1 MTPTSAW
8 FMRGVKFQ
16 RTRPKLRPIAALLA
30 AVVSLFA
37 ACSHKSDPSARDN
50 GDVVIGA
57 DLPLSG
63 PLAAFGG
70 FQKWGYQRAVDA
82 VNLQG
87 GIQISG
93 QRRHARLVIL
103 DDASNPNTAVTNV
116 ETLVSR
122 YGAIGLLGSCT
133 PQLVNAGAIVAE
145 RLQVPMVT
153 GCDPVQ
159 AFLDVKKWQWVWDL
173 FFDEPEVAALPFET
187 LHDSAVNT
195 NRRVAVI
202 HDNGPDGAIVGG
214 QLWPQLANKN
224 GYNVV
229 ANISFPI
236 DATNFDAAIQQVKSS
251 GADIVL
257 VDTGTPQAVSIR
269 RQMAAAGLTPKVM
282 VFEKGG
288 EPAQFGQTLQNLSD
302 GALVGGYW
310 DPSLPYPGAAQLAQD
325 FEKQTGETY
334 SQHIADSFTAAQILL
349 DALARAGSTDPQ
361 KLNSALAE
369 TNGTFP
375 VGHVSFQADH
385 AARLSLVELQWQ
397 NGKTKVVWPKQ
408 FANSS
413 LLFPVPE
420 HAVK

>member
-1 MTPTSAW
+1 
-8 FMRGVKFQ
+8 
-16 RTRPKLRPIAALLA
+16 
-30 AVVSLFA
+30 
-37 ACSHKSDPSARDN
+37 
-50 GDVVIGA
+50 
-57 DLPLSG
+57 
-63 PLAAFGG
+63 
-70 FQKWGYQRAVDA
+70 
-82 VNLQG
+82 
-87 GIQISG
+87 
-93 QRRHARLVIL
+93 
-103 DDASNPNTAVTNV
+103 
-116 ETLVSR
+116 
-122 YGAIGLLGSCT
+122 
-133 PQLVNAGAIVAE
+133 
-145 RLQVPMVT
+145 
-153 GCDPVQ
+153 
-159 AFLDVKKWQWVWDL
+159 VKKWQWVWDL

-187 LHDSAVNT
+187 LRDSAVNT

-202 HDNGPDGAIVGG
+202 HDNGPDGTIVGG
-214 QLWPQLANKN
+214 QLWPELASKN
-224 GYNVV
+224 GYTVV
-229 ANISFPI
+229 ATISFPI

-251 GADIVL
+251 SADIVL

-288 EPAQFGQTLQNLSD
+288 EPAQFGETLKDLSD

-349 DALARAGSTDPQ
+349 EALARAGSTDPQ
-361 KLNSALAE
+361 KLNSAIAE

>member
-8 FMRGVKFQ
+8 VLRVAKFQ
-16 RTRPKLRPIAALLA
+16 CARPKVLPIAALLA
-30 AVVSLFA
+30 AVVLLCV
-37 ACSHKSDPSARDN
+37 ACAQKRGPSAKDN

-70 FQKWGYQRAVDA
+70 FQKWGYQRAVDT
-82 VNLQG
+82 VNSQG

-93 QRRHARLVIL
+93 QKRLVRLVVL
-103 DDASNPNTAVTNV
+103 DDATNPNTAVANV

-122 YGAIGLLGSCT
+122 HGAVALLGSCT

-159 AFLDVKKWQWVWDL
+159 AFLGVKKWQWVWDL
-173 FFDEPEVAALPFET
+173 FFYEPEVAALPFET
-187 LHDSAVNT
+187 LRDGAVST
-195 NRRVAVI
+195 NRRVAVL

-214 QLWPQLANKN
+214 QLWPEVASNS
-224 GYNVV
+224 GYTVV

-236 DATNFDAAIQQVKSS
+236 DATNFDSAIQQVKSS

-288 EPAQFGQTLQNLSD
+288 EPAQFGQTLKGMSD

-334 SQHIADSFTAAQILL
+334 SQHIADSFTAAQVLL

-361 KLNSALAE
+361 KVNSAIAR

-375 VGHVSFQADH
+375 VGHVSFEADH

-408 FANSS
+408 YANSS

-420 HAVK
+420 HAVE